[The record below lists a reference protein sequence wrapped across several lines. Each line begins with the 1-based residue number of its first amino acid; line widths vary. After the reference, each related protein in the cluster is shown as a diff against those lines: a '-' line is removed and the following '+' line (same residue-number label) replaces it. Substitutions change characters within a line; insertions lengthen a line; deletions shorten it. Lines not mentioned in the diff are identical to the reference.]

1 MNVEQKLAALEAELA
16 QIKAQQVQVAPE
28 ELAKQMREVAIEAIK
43 NAQRPGGVLHK
54 R

>member
-16 QIKAQQVQVAPE
+16 QIKAQQVAPD
-28 ELAKQMREVAIEAIK
+28 ELAKQMREVAIETIK
-43 NAQRPGGVLHK
+43 DAQRPGGVLHK